1 MNHVRKKLLMG
12 GTILTA
18 AVAYLAYQG
27 VAAGKSYYVSVDAY
41 LADASY
47 QGQRVRLHGI
57 VGQENLSAD
66 ARDEHAEFELA
77 GDTRKI
83 RVRYAGVVPD
93 TFRVGGEVVV
103 AGRMGK
109 DGVFEAKELLT
120 KCASKYEMKRTGK
133 ERPV

>member
-1 MNHVRKKLLMG
+1 MAQPERERRGAFKDVIRRDA
-12 GTILTA
+12 TE
-18 AVAYLAYQG
+18 AVAM
-27 VAAGKSYYVSVDAY
+27 SVDDY

-66 ARDEHAEFELA
+66 ARDEHVEFELA

-83 RVRYAGVVPD
+83 HVRYAGVVPN

-103 AGRMGK
+103 TGRMGK